1 MTIDIQVVDNPAQVC
16 ADMLTAAAAT
26 GEDLV
31 LTGGSNP
38 KRSYELAATGS
49 PEQWAGAKIWLTDD
63 RCVEPSDPLSNYAM
77 IKAALLDPLVAA
89 GVQVDYCRRILGERG
104 YEQGALEYE
113 RELEHVGGGPGA
125 IRFGLV
131 LLGIGPDT
139 HICSMFPGQ
148 ESLNERSRMVVGVP
162 VAGMEPFVP
171 RVTLT
176 FAALSRAS
184 RVLLMATGADK
195 ADAISAAFAEDASS
209 TNDVPASL
217 LKEHVEEITVL
228 LDEAAASRL

>member
-195 ADAISAAFAEDASS
+195 ADAISAAFAEDAPS

>member
-1 MTIDIQVVDNPAQVC
+1 MTIDIQVVDDPAQVC

-63 RCVEPSDPLSNYAM
+63 RCVEPTDPLSNYAM
-77 IKAALLDPLVAA
+77 IKTALLDPLVAA
-89 GVQVDYCRRILGERG
+89 GVQVDYCRRIFGERG

-195 ADAISAAFAEDASS
+195 ADAISAAFADDAPS

>member
-184 RVLLMATGADK
+184 RVLMMATGADK
-195 ADAISAAFAEDASS
+195 ADAISAAFADDAPS

>member
-38 KRSYELAATGS
+38 KHSYELAATGA
-49 PEQWAGAKIWLTDD
+49 PQQWAGAKIWLTDD

-195 ADAISAAFAEDASS
+195 ADAISAAFAEDAPS